1 VDEAQPVLQHL
12 SLSLVKQRYRPADA
26 ADVERLVVLVEH
38 QDGTVY
44 HIIRLLS
51 IMNWL
56 ILIKKHQP
64 GKSRILYGLACLA
77 VARAAA

>member
-51 IMNWL
+51 IMN
-56 ILIKKHQP
+56 
-64 GKSRILYGLACLA
+64 
-77 VARAAA
+77 